1 MGHKIQRAVDTS
13 TNVCKYFVIEER
25 NRICQAT
32 NHVWKENIKIRL
44 PQIYHKQIKISACW
58 SKFHYKPSY
67 TPPER
72 KFSLWFKHL
81 ISAPENVD
89 SDYFADFKSINF
101 SAYFAD
107 RKMVSPLLS
116 INIPLMGATF
126 MASLTTWKLIKIS
139 K

>member
-32 NHVWKENIKIRL
+32 NHVWKENIEIRL

-67 TPPER
+67 TPPEW
-72 KFSLWFKHL
+72 KFSLWFEHL
-81 ISAPENVD
+81 ISAPENID

-101 SAYFAD
+101 SAW
-107 RKMVSPLLS
+107 KMLLILQTEKWCCPCYQLISRSGVRHLWLPSPHE
-116 INIPLMGATF
+116 N
-126 MASLTTWKLIKIS
+126 
-139 K
+139 